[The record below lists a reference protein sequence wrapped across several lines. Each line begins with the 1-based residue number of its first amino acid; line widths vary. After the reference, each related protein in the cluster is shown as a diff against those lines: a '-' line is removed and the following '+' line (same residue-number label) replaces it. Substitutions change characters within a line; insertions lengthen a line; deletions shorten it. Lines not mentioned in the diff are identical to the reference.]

1 MTEGEQK
8 RRTLLFRL
16 SSCHGIRAQ
25 PGAGVFLSRR
35 ERDLDRY
42 MDLGKATLF
51 EGTKKI
57 KENKLKVLVV
67 WLLWMWLALCRHVA
81 PGCWGRARRP

>member
-1 MTEGEQK
+1 VLNPAQVC
-8 RRTLLFRL
+8 
-16 SSCHGIRAQ
+16 SCLDEKEI
-25 PGAGVFLSRR
+25 
-35 ERDLDRY
+35 LDRY